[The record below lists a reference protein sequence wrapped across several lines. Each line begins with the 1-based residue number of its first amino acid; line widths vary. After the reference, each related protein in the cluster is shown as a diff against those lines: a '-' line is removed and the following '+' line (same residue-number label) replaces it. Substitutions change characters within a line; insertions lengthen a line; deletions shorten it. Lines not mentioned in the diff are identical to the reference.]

1 MARGRNEAGYRSTTS
16 MSGCFTPSI
25 SPEATKV
32 LVAYCEKANRNKTRV
47 VEECIINY
55 IPILE
60 KERMAQLFA
69 SLSREEL
76 IEMLL
81 ERNEQ

>member
-1 MARGRNEAGYRSTTS
+1 MARGRNEEGYRSTTS
-16 MSGCFTPSI
+16 MSGCFTPNI

-47 VEECIINY
+47 VEECITNY

-69 SLSREEL
+69 GLSREEL

-81 ERNEQ
+81 ERNE

>member
-16 MSGCFTPSI
+16 MSGCFTPNI